1 MTFTDNELVKMPN
14 VISKPSVQSGAL
26 LLGAALAAGGTALC
40 LYLLLKDEDD
50 WKLDRGSQMATR
62 WKYFRLLLQESLFEF
77 EQLLFV
83 LTDSFCYFNKK
94 LKKSIWS
101 IFVVNK
107 SQLMSRF
114 PENQLEL
121 LLDVK
126 AVTLSRIS
134 DNLNIVKKTH
144 YFREIQAKTD
154 TRINFRDELETDTHR
169 VCCIRY
175 LRLLLCLNISSFVKY
190 NQGSV
195 RGCSNGW
202 NFDSPDN
209 FSAT

>member
-1 MTFTDNELVKMPN
+1 MLFWTLLDFQYKLDSCLGTFSNYLTFTDNELVKMPN

-50 WKLDRGSQMATR
+50 WKLDRRSQMATR

-134 DNLNIVKKTH
+134 DNLNIVKK
-144 YFREIQAKTD
+144 
-154 TRINFRDELETDTHR
+154 
-169 VCCIRY
+169 
-175 LRLLLCLNISSFVKY
+175 NIILGKFK
-190 NQGSV
+190 QKQ
-195 RGCSNGW
+195 
-202 NFDSPDN
+202 
-209 FSAT
+209 TQE